1 MQTLNG
7 IVWPEIAKLATEEVR
22 RYGAGKKG
30 YIIKLFIMQM
40 AQDYCSPKRKIKLSY
55 YLNDIFSKT
64 SSRLGIRGFFIYT
77 F

>member
-7 IVWPEIAKLATEEVR
+7 IVWPEIAKLATKEVK

-30 YIIKLFIMQM
+30 YIIKLFMTQM
-40 AQDYCSPKRKIKLSY
+40 PHDYCSPKRKIEHSY
-55 YLNDIFSKT
+55 YLNGIFSKT

-77 F
+77 C